1 MSPEGSSS
9 GGLLVAD
16 GDLAD
21 GSGLLG
27 PHCEPGARVVDV
39 VLASH

>member
-1 MSPEGSSS
+1 MGPESPSG

-27 PHCEPGARVVDV
+27 PHREAGARVEDV
-39 VLASH
+39 VVASL